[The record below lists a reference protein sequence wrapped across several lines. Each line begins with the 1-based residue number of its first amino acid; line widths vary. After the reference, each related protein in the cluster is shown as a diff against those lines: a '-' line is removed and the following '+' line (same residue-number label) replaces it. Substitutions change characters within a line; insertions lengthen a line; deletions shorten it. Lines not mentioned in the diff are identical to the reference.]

1 MRYNPL
7 GRCGLKISELGLG
20 SWITFAKQV
29 DKSLGKQLIHHAF
42 SKGVNFFDTAESYAH
57 GEAEII
63 MGEALKDFPRH
74 ELVVSTKIYWG
85 GKGPNDTSLSRKHL
99 IEGTKNSLRRLQMD
113 YVDLLFCHRPDPSTP
128 IEETILAL
136 DYLVRGGYVLYWGTS
151 EWNAKQIDTAFK
163 TAKQLNCIPPT
174 VEQPEYNMLHRE
186 TIEKEL
192 VPLYQEYGIG
202 TTIWSP
208 LASGV
213 LTGKYNDGIPA
224 DSRLAN
230 ETWLRKSDLP
240 TIIEK
245 VKKLQKIAKNLDCSM
260 AQLAIAW
267 CLKNVNVSS
276 VILGASRLEQL
287 EENLDSLKVTG
298 EISADI
304 YQEIQ
309 NILRS

>member
-1 MRYNPL
+1 MRYNSL
-7 GRCGLKISELGLG
+7 GRCGLKVSELGFG
-20 SWITFAKQV
+20 SWITFGKQV
-29 DKSLGKQLIHHAF
+29 DKSSAKELIHYAF
-42 SKGVNFFDTAESYAH
+42 QNGVNFFDTAESYAH
-57 GEAEII
+57 GQAETI
-63 MGEALKDFPRH
+63 MGEILKDFPRH

-99 IEGTKNSLRRLQMD
+99 IEGTKNSLKRLQLD

-128 IEETILAL
+128 LDETILAL
-136 DYLVRGGYVLYWGTS
+136 DYLVRGGYVMYWGTS
-151 EWNAKQIDTAFK
+151 EWNAEQIEAAFK
-163 TAKQLNCIPPT
+163 TARQLNCITPT

-192 VPLYQEYGIG
+192 LPLYQSYGLG

-213 LTGKYNDGIPA
+213 LSGKYNNGIPEN
-224 DSRLAN
+224 SRLAN
-230 ETWLRKSDLP
+230 EAWLRKSDLP
-240 TIIEK
+240 DIIAK
-245 VKKLQKIAKNLDCSM
+245 VKKLEIIAKNLDCSM

-287 EENLDSLKVTG
+287 QENLDSPKVTG
-298 EISADI
+298 LITPEI

-309 NILRS
+309 NILRD